1 MLEKEDSLMLFSIR
15 FIIFILFLGIACE
28 TKHVDENAKAMNG
41 AFSAIVKKYD
51 VLFEQA
57 PSDSTYRALKA
68 QKIRDLEMLLS
79 QYRDKES
86 TDALNLVRS
95 LVLIELSSYQD
106 ALVKLDEIITH
117 QSAFV
122 DDAKF
127 YKVQV
132 WQNLGKNQEASH
144 LFKEIEEKVD
154 FKEHT
159 AKVFIHLALEDPDI
173 TERER
178 YTKQLLKIHNW
189 PEKYVNYKTY
199 LFQNLAIIEKEK
211 GNLIAAREV
220 LADGISKLESDSLNP
235 RILESTL
242 NLIDMIGKAAPALF
256 AETWL
261 NSGSLKLEK
270 LQGKV
275 VLLDFWAP
283 WCSPCRQ
290 VIPML
295 VEEYNKYKADGL
307 VILGYTRLYGT
318 YRDDIHNWGQ
328 IEPRDEIRLT
338 QDFLKRYNMS
348 YPVAIA
354 HNKKGFETYN
364 INNIPTLIF
373 IDKQGIVADFKI
385 GSGDEEYVRDRIVQL
400 LNAT

>member
-1 MLEKEDSLMLFSIR
+1 MLEREDSLMLFSIR
-15 FIIFILFLGIACE
+15 FLIFILVLGIACE
-28 TKHVDENAKAMNG
+28 TKHLDENTKAMNG

-57 PSDSTYRALKA
+57 ANDSAYWALKA

-79 QYRDKES
+79 QYQDKES

-95 LVLIELSSYQD
+95 LILIELNSYQE
-106 ALVKLDEIITH
+106 ALVKLDEIINH
-117 QSAFV
+117 QSAFI
-122 DDAKF
+122 DDARF

-132 WQNLGKNQEASH
+132 LQNMGRNQEASN
-144 LFKEIEEKVD
+144 LFKEIEEKID

-159 AKVFIHLALEDPDI
+159 AEVFINLALEDPDM

-178 YTKQLLKIHNW
+178 YSKQLLKIHNW
-189 PEKYVNYKTY
+189 PEKYINYKAY

-211 GNLIAAREV
+211 GNLMAAKDV
-220 LADGISKLESDSLNP
+220 LEEGISKLESDSLSP

-242 NLIDMIGKAAPALF
+242 NLIDMIGKAAPTLF

-295 VEEYNKYKADGL
+295 VEEYNKYKVDGL

-318 YRDDIHNWGQ
+318 YRDDIQNLGQ
-328 IEPRDEIRLT
+328 VESRDEIRLT
-338 QDFLKRYNMS
+338 QDFLKRYKVS

-354 HNKKGFETYN
+354 HNKNGFETYY
-364 INNIPTLIF
+364 ISSIPTLIF

-385 GSGDEEYVRDRIVQL
+385 GSGDEEYVQDRIVQL

>member
-1 MLEKEDSLMLFSIR
+1 MLFYIR
-15 FIIFILFLGIACE
+15 FLILIIVLGIACE
-28 TKHVDENAKAMNG
+28 TKHIDENAKAMNG

-51 VLFEQA
+51 VLIEQA
-57 PSDSTYRALKA
+57 PNDSAYWALKT
-68 QKIRDLEMLLS
+68 QKIKDLEMLLS
-79 QYRDKES
+79 QYQDKES
-86 TDALNLVRS
+86 NDALNLVQS
-95 LVLIELSSYQD
+95 LVLIELTSYQE
-106 ALVKLDEIITH
+106 ALVKLDEIINN
-117 QSAFV
+117 QSAFAN
-122 DDAKF
+122 DAIF

-132 WQNLGKNQEASH
+132 LQNLGENQEASH
-144 LFKEIEEKVD
+144 LFKEIEEKIH

-159 AKVFIHLALEDPDI
+159 AEVFIHFALENPDI

-178 YTKQLLKIHNW
+178 YTKKLLQIHSW
-189 PEKYVNYKTY
+189 PEKYINYKAY

-211 GNLIAAREV
+211 GNLMAAKKV
-220 LADGISKLESDSLNP
+220 LEDGILKLESDSLNP
-235 RILESTL
+235 RVLESTL
-242 NLIDMIGKAAPALF
+242 NLIDMIGKTAPALF

-290 VIPML
+290 TIPML
-295 VEEYNKYKADGL
+295 VEEYNKYKSDGL

-318 YRDDIHNWGQ
+318 YRDDIQNLRQ
-328 IEPRDEIRLT
+328 IEPREEIRLT
-338 QDFLKRYNMS
+338 QDFLKRYKVS

-373 IDKQGIVADFKI
+373 IDKQGVVADFKI
-385 GSGDEEYVRDRIVQL
+385 GSGREEYVQGRIAQL
-400 LNAT
+400 LNST